1 MIKNLIKV
9 KSIVTFAI
17 TGVICYLGLTGKV
30 DPEKIIIIYTSIIG
44 FYFGTQTKKEDKEK

>member
-17 TGVICYLGLTGKV
+17 TGVICYLGLSGKV

-44 FYFGTQTKKEDKEK
+44 FYFGTQTRKEDIEK

>member
-1 MIKNLIKV
+1 MIKNLVKV

-17 TGVICYLGLTGKV
+17 TGVICYLGLTGKI

-44 FYFGTQTKKEDKEK
+44 FYFGTQTRKEDSEK